1 MKKKKVLAVS
11 LAALM
16 LGSTSAYAGYTQLV
30 GPKTDG
36 TAITPHGWAVTP
48 AGSQVTLGDFPMGG
62 ALSPDHR
69 YLIVSNDGQG
79 EQSIQVVDLAGKK
92 VIQTVPYKSPEALY
106 LGVVF
111 SPDGKTVYA
120 SAGGNNKIRVYQ
132 FDNGTLTEQAP
143 IKLTDSKKTNF
154 YPAGISVSQDG
165 KFLFVANNLNHSVSK
180 IDLATK
186 AIEKTIA
193 VGKNPYTTLL
203 NQDGTS
209 LYVTNWGESSISV
222 LDPQTLTLKKTIPVG
237 LHPNAIVE
245 NPTNGMIYVSN
256 SDSDSV
262 SIIDPNQQKEI
273 KTLSLSPYKNAPMG
287 SQPNA
292 LSLSP
297 DGKTLYV
304 ANGGN
309 NDVAVVDLQKEEVTG
324 LIPTAWYPSGIFTYN
339 NQLMVLNAKGLG
351 AGSNRE
357 GQYIGNMM
365 KGTMSFIN
373 VPDERQLKQYTKQVE
388 KNNEI
393 YKPAGFSASEKFPIP
408 RFEGQESPIKHVI
421 YVIKENRT
429 YDQVFGDMEKGN
441 GDPSLTIFGE
451 DITPNI
457 HKLADQFVLL
467 DNFYANAEISA
478 QGHNWSTAA
487 QANDYVEKNWLAN
500 YSGRNRSYD
509 YEGGNEAAYPK
520 AGFLWTN
527 ALRSGVTFRNYG
539 EFINYDKNTG
549 KYVAAEASMG
559 NNYDPDFPSY
569 NLKISD
575 LDRYAAWEEE
585 FNEYVKNGNLP
596 QLQIVRLP
604 NDHTLGTKVG
614 ELTPQAM
621 VAQNDYAL
629 GKLVEAVS
637 NSPYW
642 KDTAIFVTEDDAQ
655 NGWDSVDA
663 HRTTSLVI
671 SPYTQTG
678 KVDSTLYDT
687 TSMLRTMEMI
697 LGMKPMTQFDAS
709 AVPMVNSFTHKP
721 DFKPFE
727 LEEPRYP
734 LDRKNGENAPMAKE
748 SAELDFSGVDHADS
762 DKLNKIL
769 WKATKG
775 DKPYPGEK
783 KGHDKQ

>member
-1 MKKKKVLAVS
+1 MKRKKILTVS
-11 LAALM
+11 LASLI
-16 LGSTSAYAGYTQLV
+16 LGSTSAYAGYTQIV
-30 GPKTDG
+30 GPKADG
-36 TAITPHGWAVTP
+36 TAVTSHGWPVTP
-48 AGSQVTLGDFPMGG
+48 SGQQVTLGDFPMGG
-62 ALSPDHR
+62 VLSPDHR

-79 EQSIQVVDLAGKK
+79 EQSLQVVDVNTQK
-92 VIQTVPYKSPEALY
+92 VIQTIPYKSPESLY
-106 LGVVF
+106 FGVAF
-111 SPDGKTVYA
+111 SNDGKTVYA
-120 SAGGNNKIRVYQ
+120 SAGGNNKIRVYG
-132 FDNGTLTEQAP
+132 FENGTLTEKAP
-143 IKLTDSKKTNF
+143 IMLKDSSKTNF
-154 YPAGISVSQDG
+154 YPAGIAVSKDG
-165 KFLFVANNLNHSVSK
+165 KSLIVANNLNHSVSK
-180 IDLATK
+180 IDLATNQ
-186 AIEKTIA
+186 IVKTTA
-193 VGKNPYTTLL
+193 VGKHPYAAVVS
-203 NQDGTS
+203 NDGKS
-209 LYVTNWGESSISV
+209 LYVSNWGESSISV
-222 LDPQTLTLKKTIPVG
+222 VDPETLTIKNTIPVG
-237 LHPNAIVE
+237 LHPNALIE
-245 NPTNGMIYVSN
+245 DAANGKLFVSN

-262 SIIDPNQQKEI
+262 SIIDTKQQKEI
-273 KTLSLSPYKNAPMG
+273 KTISLSPYKNAPAG

-292 LSLSP
+292 LTLSE

-304 ANGGN
+304 TNGGN
-309 NDVAVVDLQKEEVTG
+309 NDVAVIDLQKGEVKG
-324 LIPTAWYPSGIFTYN
+324 FIPTAWYPSGIYLHDDK
-339 NQLMVLNAKGLG
+339 LMVLNAKGLG

-365 KGTMSFIN
+365 KGTMSFID
-373 VPDERQLKQYTKQVE
+373 VPSEKQLKKYTKQVE
-388 KNNEI
+388 KNNEEL
-393 YKPAGFSASEKFPIP
+393 KPTGSSASKKFPIP
-408 RFEGQESPIKHVI
+408 RLEGQESPIKHVI

-441 GDPSLTIFGE
+441 GDPSLTIFGK

-500 YSGRNRSYD
+500 YSGRNRGYD
-509 YEGGNEAAYPK
+509 FEGGNEAAYPK

-527 ALRSGVTFRNYG
+527 AARSGVSFRSYG
-539 EFINYDKNTG
+539 EFVNYDSKTG
-549 KYVAAEASMG
+549 KYVAAEASLG
-559 NNYDPDFPSY
+559 NNFDPDYPSY

-575 LDRYAAWEEE
+575 LTRYDAWEEE
-585 FNEYVKNGNLP
+585 FNQYVDNGNLP

-604 NDHTLGTKVG
+604 NDHTLGTRPG

-629 GKLVEAVS
+629 GKLVDKVS

-678 KVDSTLYDT
+678 RVDSTMYDT

-709 AVPMVNSFTHKP
+709 AAPMVNSFTHKP
-721 DFKPFE
+721 NFSLFKV
-727 LEEPRYP
+727 EEPTYP
-734 LDRKNGENAPMAKE
+734 LDRKNGETAPMAQE
-748 SAELDFSGVDHADS
+748 SKKLDFSGVDHADS
-762 DKLNKIL
+762 EKLNKIL

-775 DKPYPGEK
+775 DKPYPAEK
-783 KGHDKQ
+783 KNN

>member
-1 MKKKKVLAVS
+1 MKRKKILAAS
-11 LAALM
+11 LATLL
-16 LGSTSAYAGYTQLV
+16 LGSTSAYAGYTQFV
-30 GPKTDG
+30 GPKADG
-36 TAITPHGWAVTP
+36 TAVTSHGWPVTP
-48 AGSQVTLGDFPMGG
+48 SGNQVTLGDFPMGG
-62 ALSPDHR
+62 VLSPDHR

-79 EQSIQVVDLAGKK
+79 EQSLQVVDVNTQK
-92 VIQTVPYKSPEALY
+92 VVQTIPYKSPESLY
-106 LGVVF
+106 FGVAF
-111 SPDGKTVYA
+111 SSDGKTVYA
-120 SAGGNNKIRVYQ
+120 SAGGNNKIRVYG
-132 FDNGTLTEQAP
+132 FENGTLTEQSP
-143 IKLTDSKKTNF
+143 IMLKDSSKTNF
-154 YPAGISVSQDG
+154 YPAGISVSRDG
-165 KFLFVANNLNHSVSK
+165 KSLFVANNLNHSVSK
-180 IDLATK
+180 IDLATNQ
-186 AIEKTIA
+186 IVKTTA
-193 VGKNPYTTLL
+193 VGKHPYAAVMS
-203 NQDGTS
+203 NDGKS
-209 LYVTNWGESSISV
+209 LYVSNWGESSISV
-222 LDPQTLTLKKTIPVG
+222 VDPETLTIKGTIPVG
-237 LHPNAIVE
+237 LHPNAIIE
-245 NPTNGMIYVSN
+245 NAANGMIYVSN

-262 SIIDPNQQKEI
+262 SIIDTKQQKEI
-273 KTLSLSPYKNAPMG
+273 KTISLSPYKNAPAG

-292 LSLSP
+292 LTLSE
-297 DGKTLYV
+297 DSKTLYV
-304 ANGGN
+304 TNGGN
-309 NDVAVVDLQKEEVTG
+309 NDVAVIDLQKGEVKG
-324 LIPTAWYPSGIFTYN
+324 LIPTAWYPSGIYLHDDK
-339 NQLMVLNAKGLG
+339 LMVLNAKGLG

-365 KGTMSFIN
+365 KGTMSFID
-373 VPDERQLKQYTKQVE
+373 VPDDKQLKKYTKQVE
-388 KNNEI
+388 KNNEV
-393 YKPAGFSASEKFPIP
+393 YKPTGFSGSEKFPIP

-441 GDPSLTIFGE
+441 GDPSLTIFGK

-487 QANDYVEKNWLAN
+487 QSNDYVEKNWLAN
-500 YSGRNRSYD
+500 YSGRNRGYD
-509 YEGGNEAAYPK
+509 FEGGNEAAYPK

-527 ALRSGVTFRNYG
+527 ASRSGVSFRSYG
-539 EFINYDKNTG
+539 EFVNYDKNTG

-559 NNYDPDFPSY
+559 NNFDPDYPSY

-575 LDRYAAWEEE
+575 LTRLDAWKEE
-585 FNEYVKNGNLP
+585 FKQYEANGNLP

-604 NDHTLGTKVG
+604 NDHTLGTKPG

-629 GKLVEAVS
+629 GQLVDMVS
-637 NSPYW
+637 NSSYW

-678 KVDSTLYDT
+678 RVDSTMYDT

-709 AVPMVNSFTHKP
+709 AVPMVNSFTQKP
-721 DFKPFE
+721 NFSPFKV
-727 LEEPRYP
+727 EEPTYP
-734 LDRKNGENAPMAKE
+734 LDRKNGETAPMAQE
-748 SAELDFSGVDHADS
+748 SKKLDFSGVDHADS
-762 DKLNKIL
+762 EKLNKIL

-783 KGHDKQ
+783 KNN

>member
-1 MKKKKVLAVS
+1 MKRKKILAAS
-11 LAALM
+11 LATLL
-16 LGSTSAYAGYTQLV
+16 LGSTSAYAGYTQFV
-30 GPKTDG
+30 GPKDDG
-36 TAITPHGWAVTP
+36 TAVTSHGWPVTP
-48 AGSQVTLGDFPMGG
+48 SGQQVTLGDFPMGG
-62 ALSPDHR
+62 VLSPDHR

-79 EQSIQVVDLAGKK
+79 EQSLQVVDINSQK
-92 VIQTVPYKSPEALY
+92 VVQTIPYKSPESLY
-106 LGVVF
+106 FGVAF
-111 SPDGKTVYA
+111 SNDGKTVYA
-120 SAGGNNKIRVYQ
+120 SAGGNNKIRVYG
-132 FDNGTLTEQAP
+132 FENGMLTEKSP
-143 IKLTDSKKTNF
+143 IMLQDSNKTKF
-154 YPAGISVSQDG
+154 YPAGISVSKDG
-165 KFLFVANNLNHSVSK
+165 ASLYVANNLHHSVSK
-180 IDLATK
+180 IDLATNK
-186 AIEKTIA
+186 IVKTIA
-193 VGKNPYTTLL
+193 VGKHPYATVLS
-203 NQDGTS
+203 NDGTS
-209 LYVTNWGESSISV
+209 LYVSNWGESSISV
-222 LDPQTLTLKKTIPVG
+222 VDPETLTIKSTIPVG
-237 LHPNAIVE
+237 LHPNAIIE
-245 NPTNGMIYVSN
+245 NAANGMIYVSN

-262 SIIDPNQQKEI
+262 SIIDTKQQKEI
-273 KTLSLSPYKNAPMG
+273 KTISLSPYKNAPAG

-292 LSLSP
+292 LTLSA

-304 ANGGN
+304 TNGGN
-309 NDVAVVDLQKEEVTG
+309 NDVAVIDLQNGEVKG
-324 LIPTAWYPSGIFTYN
+324 LIPTAWYPSGIYLHDDK
-339 NQLMVLNAKGLG
+339 LMVLNAKGLG

-365 KGTMSFIN
+365 KGTMSFID
-373 VPDERQLKQYTKQVE
+373 VPDDKQLKKYTKQVE
-388 KNNEI
+388 KNNQE
-393 YKPAGFSASEKFPIP
+393 YKPTGFSASEKFPIP

-441 GDPSLTIFGE
+441 GDPSLTIFGK

-500 YSGRNRSYD
+500 YSGRNRGYD
-509 YEGGNEAAYPK
+509 FEGGNEAAYPK

-527 ALRSGVTFRNYG
+527 ASRSGVSFRSYG
-539 EFINYDKNTG
+539 EFVNYDKNTG

-559 NNYDPDFPSY
+559 NNFDPDYPSY

-575 LDRYAAWEEE
+575 LTRLDAWSEE
-585 FNEYVKNGNLP
+585 FKQYEANGNLP

-604 NDHTLGTKVG
+604 NDHTLGTKPG

-629 GKLVEAVS
+629 GKLVDMVS
-637 NSPYW
+637 NSSYW

-678 KVDSTLYDT
+678 SVDSTLYDT

-709 AVPMVNSFTHKP
+709 AVPMVNSFTQKP
-721 DFKPFE
+721 DFSPFKV
-727 LEEPRYP
+727 EEPTYP
-734 LDRKNGENAPMAKE
+734 LDRKNGETAPMAQE
-748 SAELDFSGVDHADS
+748 SKELDFSGVDHADS
-762 DKLNKIL
+762 EKLNKIL

-783 KGHDKQ
+783 KNN

>member
-1 MKKKKVLAVS
+1 MKKKKIAALS

-30 GPKTDG
+30 GPKTDD
-36 TAITPHGWAVTP
+36 TAVTPHGWEVTP
-48 AGSQVTLGDFPMGG
+48 AGTQVTLGDFPMGG

-79 EQSIQVVDLAGKK
+79 EQSLQVVDLNTQK
-92 VIQTVPYKSPEALY
+92 VVQTIPYKSPESLY
-106 LGVVF
+106 LGVAF

-120 SAGGNNKIRVYQ
+120 SAGGNNKIRTFQ
-132 FDNGTLTEQAP
+132 FENGTLTEQAS
-143 IKLTDSKKTNF
+143 IMLTDAKKTNF
-154 YPAGISVSQDG
+154 YPAGISVSKDG
-165 KFLFVANNLNHSVSK
+165 KSLYAANNLNHSVSK
-180 IDLATK
+180 IDLVT
-186 AIEKTIA
+186 KTIQKTTA
-193 VGKNPYTTLL
+193 VGQNPYTTLL
-203 NQDGTS
+203 SQDGKS

-222 LDPQTLTLKKTIPVG
+222 IDPSDLSVKRTIPVG
-237 LHPNAIVE
+237 LHPNAIIE
-245 NPTNGMIYVSN
+245 NKANGMIYVSN
-256 SDSDSV
+256 SDSDSISV
-262 SIIDPNQQKEI
+262 VDPNQQKEI
-273 KTLSLSPYKNAPMG
+273 KTISLSPYKNAPMG

-292 LSLSP
+292 LSLSE
-297 DGKTLYV
+297 DGQTLYV

-309 NDVAVVDLQKEEVTG
+309 NDVAVVDLKKGEVTG
-324 LIPTAWYPSGIFTYN
+324 LIPTAWYPSSIYTHE
-339 NQLMVLNAKGLG
+339 NQLLVLNAKGLG

-365 KGTMSFIN
+365 KGTMSFID
-373 VPDERQLKQYTKQVE
+373 VPDNTQLKRYTKQVE

-393 YKPAGFSASEKFPIP
+393 YQPKGFSASEKFPIP

-451 DITPNI
+451 DVTPNI

-478 QGHNWSTAA
+478 QGHNWTTAA
-487 QANDYVEKNWLAN
+487 TANDYVEKTWMAN
-500 YSGRNRSYD
+500 YSGRNRGYD

-549 KYVAAEASMG
+549 KYVAAESSMG

-575 LDRYAAWEEE
+575 LVRYDAWEEE
-585 FNEYVKNGNLP
+585 FKEYEKNGNLP

-604 NDHTLGTKVG
+604 NDHTLGTRVG

-629 GKLVEAVS
+629 GKLVETVS

-709 AVPMVNSFTHKP
+709 AVPMLNSFTHKP
-721 DFKPFE
+721 VFNPFKV
-727 LEEPRYP
+727 EEPRYP

-748 SAELDFSGVDHADS
+748 SAELDFTGVDHANPE
-762 DKLNKIL
+762 KLNKIL
-769 WKATKG
+769 WKAVKG
-775 DKPYPGEK
+775 DKPYPGER
-783 KGHDKQ
+783 KGHNK

>member
-1 MKKKKVLAVS
+1 MKRKKVLVAVS
-11 LAALM
+11 LATVI
-16 LGSTSAYAGYTQLV
+16 LGSTTGYAAYTNLV
-30 GPKTDG
+30 GPKENG
-36 TAITPHGWAVTP
+36 TAVTSHGWTLTP
-48 AGSQVTLGDFPMGG
+48 SGDQITLGDFPMGG
-62 ALSPDHR
+62 AISPDHR

-79 EQSIQVVDLAGKK
+79 EQSLQVVDIKK
-92 VIQTVPYKSPEALY
+92 QQVVQTIPYKSPEALY
-106 LGVVF
+106 YGVAF

-120 SAGGNNKIRVYQ
+120 SAGGNNKIRVYG
-132 FDNGTLTEQAP
+132 FENGNLTEKSSV
-143 IKLTDSKKTNF
+143 KLSNGSKTNF
-154 YPAGISVSQDG
+154 YPAGISTSLDG
-165 KFLFVANNLNHSVSK
+165 KFLFVANNLNHSISK
-180 IDLATK
+180 IDLVSN
-186 AIEKTIA
+186 AIVQTTP
-193 VGKNPYTTLL
+193 VGKNPYAAVMSH
-203 NQDGTS
+203 DGSS
-209 LYVTNWGESSISV
+209 LYVSNWGESSVSV
-222 LDPQTLTLKKTIPVG
+222 IDPNTLEIKKTISVG
-237 LHPNAIVE
+237 LHPNAIIE
-245 NPTNGMIYVSN
+245 DPTSNMIYVSN
-256 SDSDSV
+256 SDSDSISV
-262 SIIDPNQQKEI
+262 VDTKLQREVKTISVMPNNNGL
-273 KTLSLSPYKNAPMG
+273 TG

-292 LSLSP
+292 LSLSK

-309 NDVAVVDLQKEEVTG
+309 NDVAVIDLNAGSVKG
-324 LIPTAWYPSGIFTYN
+324 LIPTAWYPSGIYLEDDK
-339 NQLMVLNAKGLG
+339 LMVLNGKGLG

-357 GQYIGNMM
+357 GQYIGNMI
-365 KGTMSFIN
+365 KGTMSFID
-373 VPDERQLKQYTKQVE
+373 VPDDKELKKYTNTVE

-393 YKPAGFSASEKFPIP
+393 YKPTGFSASEKFPIP

-429 YDQVFGDMEKGN
+429 YDQVFGDIEKGN
-441 GDPSLTIFGE
+441 GDPSLTIFGK

-487 QANDYVEKNWLAN
+487 QANDYVEKNWFAN
-500 YSGRNRSYD
+500 YSGRNREYD
-509 YEGGNEAAYPK
+509 FEGGNEAAYPK

-527 ALRSGVTFRNYG
+527 AARSGVSFRSYG
-539 EFINYDKNTG
+539 EFTNYDQTTG
-549 KYVAAEASMG
+549 KYVASEASLG
-559 NNYDPDFPSY
+559 NNFDPDYPSY

-575 LDRYAAWEEE
+575 LTRLDAWKEEYQQ
-585 FNEYVKNGNLP
+585 YVKNGNLP

-604 NDHTLGTKVG
+604 NDHTLGTKKG

-629 GKLVEAVS
+629 GKLVDMVS

-671 SPYTQTG
+671 SPYTQIG

-697 LGMKPMTQFDAS
+697 LGMKPMTQYDAS
-709 AVPMVNSFTHKP
+709 AVPMINTFTHKP
-721 DFKPFE
+721 NFNSFKV
-727 LEEPRYP
+727 EEPTYP
-734 LDRKNGENAPMAKE
+734 LDRKNGANAPMAAE
-748 SAELDFSGVDHADS
+748 SAKLDFSGVDHANPE
-762 DKLNKIL
+762 KLNKIL

-775 DKPYPGEK
+775 NKPYPSERHSNK
-783 KGHDKQ
+783 

>member
-1 MKKKKVLAVS
+1 MKRKKILAIS
-11 LAALM
+11 LATLV
-16 LGSTSAYAGYTQLV
+16 LGSTSAYAGYTQIV
-30 GPKTDG
+30 GPKDNG

-48 AGSQVTLGDFPMGG
+48 TGQQVTLGDFPMGG
-62 ALSPDHR
+62 VLSPDHR

-79 EQSIQVVDLAGKK
+79 EQSLQVVDVNTQK
-92 VIQTVPYKSPEALY
+92 VVQTIPYKSPESLY
-106 LGVVF
+106 FGVAF
-111 SPDGKTVYA
+111 STDGKTVYA
-120 SAGGNNKIRVYQ
+120 SAGGNNKIRVYG
-132 FDNGTLTEQAP
+132 FESGTLTEKEP
-143 IKLTDSKKTNF
+143 IMLKDISRTNF

-165 KFLFVANNLNHSVSK
+165 KSLFVANNLHHSVSK
-180 IDLATK
+180 VDLATK
-186 AIEKTIA
+186 QIVKTIA
-193 VGKNPYTTLL
+193 VGKHPYAAVMS
-203 NQDGTS
+203 NDGTS
-209 LYVTNWGESSISV
+209 LYVSNWGESSISV
-222 LDPQTLTLKKTIPVG
+222 VDPETLTIKNTIPVG
-237 LHPNAIVE
+237 LHPNALIE
-245 NPTNGMIYVSN
+245 DAANGKIYVSN
-256 SDSDSV
+256 SDSDSI
-262 SIIDPNQQKEI
+262 SIVDTKQQKEI
-273 KTLSLSPYKNAPMG
+273 KTISLSPYKNAPAG

-292 LSLSP
+292 LTLSK

-304 ANGGN
+304 TNGGN
-309 NDVAVVDLQKEEVTG
+309 NDVAVIDLQKGNVKG
-324 LIPTAWYPSGIFTYN
+324 LIPTAWYPSGIFLHEDK
-339 NQLMVLNAKGLG
+339 LMVLNAKGLG

-365 KGTMSFIN
+365 KGTMSFID
-373 VPDERQLKQYTKQVE
+373 VPDDNQLKEYTKQVE
-388 KNNEI
+388 KNNEEAKLTG
-393 YKPAGFSASEKFPIP
+393 YSASEKFPVP

-429 YDQVFGDMEKGN
+429 YDQVFGDIEKGN

-457 HKLADQFVLL
+457 HKLANQFVLL

-487 QANDYVEKNWLAN
+487 QSNDYVEKNWLAN
-500 YSGRNRSYD
+500 YSGRNRGYD
-509 YEGGNEAAYPK
+509 FEGGNEAAYPK

-527 ALRSGVTFRNYG
+527 AARSGVTFRSYG
-539 EFINYDKNTG
+539 EFVNYDKNTG
-549 KYVAAEASMG
+549 KYVAAEASLG
-559 NNYDPDFPSY
+559 NNFDPDYPSY

-575 LDRYAAWEEE
+575 LTRYDAWEEE
-585 FNEYVKNGNLP
+585 FNQYVDNGNLP

-604 NDHTLGTKVG
+604 NDHTLGTRPG

-629 GKLVEAVS
+629 GKLVDTVS

-678 KVDSTLYDT
+678 SVDSTLYDT

-721 DFKPFE
+721 NFSPFKV
-727 LEEPRYP
+727 EEPSYP
-734 LDRKNGENAPMAKE
+734 LDRKNGETAPMAQE
-748 SAELDFSGVDHADS
+748 SKELDFSGVDHADS
-762 DKLNKIL
+762 EKLNKIL

-783 KGHDKQ
+783 KTN

>member
-1 MKKKKVLAVS
+1 MKKKKILAAS
-11 LAALM
+11 LATLI

-30 GPKTDG
+30 GPQENG
-36 TAITPHGWAVTP
+36 TAVTPHGWIVTP
-48 AGSQVTLGDFPMGG
+48 SGKQVTLGDFPMGG

-79 EQSIQVVDLAGKK
+79 EQSLQVVDVQTQE
-92 VIQTVPYKSPEALY
+92 VIQTIPYKSPEALY
-106 LGVVF
+106 FGVAF

-120 SAGGNNKIRVYQ
+120 SAGGNNKIRVYG
-132 FDNGTLTEQAP
+132 FDNGTLTEQSP
-143 IKLTDSKKTNF
+143 IMLQNSSKTNF
-154 YPAGISVSQDG
+154 YPAGISVSKDG
-165 KFLFVANNLNHSVSK
+165 KFLFIANNLNHSVSK
-180 IDLATK
+180 VDLATSQ
-186 AIEKTIA
+186 IVKTIG
-193 VGKNPYTTLL
+193 VGKHPYAAILS
-203 NQDGTS
+203 NDGKS
-209 LYVTNWGESSISV
+209 LYVSNWGESSISV
-222 LDPQTLTLKKTIPVG
+222 VDPETLEIKNTIPTG

-245 NPTNGMIYVSN
+245 NSVNGMIYVTN

-262 SIIDPNQQKEI
+262 SVIDPVQQKEI
-273 KTLSLSPYKNAPMG
+273 QTISLRPYKNAPMG

-292 LSLSP
+292 LTLSN
-297 DGKTLYV
+297 DGKTLFV
-304 ANGGN
+304 SNGGN
-309 NDVAVVDLQKEEVTG
+309 NDVAVIDLEKGEVKG
-324 LIPTAWYPSGIFTYN
+324 LIPTAWYPSGIYLHDG
-339 NQLMVLNAKGLG
+339 QLMVLNAKGLG
-351 AGSNRE
+351 AGSNRD
-357 GQYIGNMM
+357 GQYIGSMI
-365 KGTMSFIN
+365 KGTMSFIDI
-373 VPDERQLKQYTKQVE
+373 PDDKQLKKYTKQVE

-393 YKPAGFSASEKFPIP
+393 AKPTGYSASEKFPIP

-441 GDPSLTIFGE
+441 GDPSLTIFGK

-487 QANDYVEKNWLAN
+487 QSNDYVEKNWLAN
-500 YSGRNRSYD
+500 YSGRNRAYD
-509 YEGGNEAAYPK
+509 FEGGNEAAYPK

-527 ALRSGVTFRNYG
+527 ALRSGVSFRSYG
-539 EFINYDKNTG
+539 EFVNYDSKTG

-559 NNYDPDFPSY
+559 NNFDPDYPSY

-575 LDRYAAWEEE
+575 LTRFDAWADE
-585 FNEYVKNGNLP
+585 FKQFVDNGNLP

-621 VAQNDYAL
+621 VAENDYAL
-629 GKLVEAVS
+629 GKLVDMVS
-637 NSPYW
+637 HSPYW

-671 SPYTQTG
+671 SPYTQTRT
-678 KVDSTLYDT
+678 VDSTLYDT

-709 AVPMVNSFTHKP
+709 AVPMINTFTHKP
-721 DFKPFE
+721 NFESFKV
-727 LEEPRYP
+727 EEPTYP
-734 LDRKNGENAPMAKE
+734 LDRKNGQNAPMAKE

-762 DKLNKIL
+762 EKLNKIL
-769 WKATKG
+769 WKSAKG

-783 KGHDKQ
+783 KNAN